1 MSRAFKSGDRV
12 RVRVENHPHGY
23 PVGEKGKVLRV
34 ATLEATD
41 IHFYLV
47 AMDRDGRETTGILFN
62 AEDIEPDV

>member
-1 MSRAFKSGDRV
+1 MSSAFKSSDRV
-12 RVRVENHPHGY
+12 RVRVENHPQGY
-23 PVGEKGKVLRV
+23 PAGDEGMVLRV

-47 AMDRDGRETTGILFN
+47 AMDRDGRETTGIVFN